1 MAFSEEKPLSERVM
15 NEREEKYRF
24 LFNSM
29 IEGVAIHRIIYNDKG
44 EPVNYEIIDV
54 NPVYEDML
62 KLKRDDVINKPAT
75 DLYRTDP
82 PPYLREFT
90 SLAEPGKPYKFETY
104 FPPMDKYF
112 SISVVLIEKGYF
124 ATIFSD
130 ITENKKTHEEII
142 SARQMLQKVMDSIP
156 QFICWKDRKS
166 VFLGCNKNYA
176 RMIGLS
182 RPEEIVGKTDWDLPW
197 KREET
202 EFFLECDRN
211 VMESN
216 RPQYHIIEPALKADG
231 SQSWLDTSKIPIHD
245 VQGNVTGILVAF
257 EDITERRNRE
267 DEIKRLNTEL
277 EQRVKERTAQ
287 LEAANKELEAF
298 SYSVSH
304 DLRAPLRSIDG
315 FSQALFEDYYDVLDE
330 GGRDFIKRI
339 RSSVQRMSQL
349 IEDLLQLSRVSR
361 SDINYE
367 EIKMTPLINTIIE
380 ELHERKPE
388 RRVKCIVNP
397 SLTVRADKNLMRI
410 VLVNL
415 LENAWKFTSKEA
427 CSEIEAGMIVKDGK
441 HIYFVRDNGAG
452 FDMKYGDK
460 LFAPFQRMHSADEF
474 EGTGI
479 GLATVHRIIRR
490 HGGEVWIE
498 SAPGIGTTVY
508 FTL

>member
-1 MAFSEEKPLSERVM
+1 M
-15 NEREEKYRF
+15 
-24 LFNSM
+24 
-29 IEGVAIHRIIYNDKG
+29 
-44 EPVNYEIIDV
+44 
-54 NPVYEDML
+54 
-62 KLKRDDVINKPAT
+62 
-75 DLYRTDP
+75 
-82 PPYLREFT
+82 
-90 SLAEPGKPYKFETY
+90 
-104 FPPMDKYF
+104 
-112 SISVVLIEKGYF
+112 
-124 ATIFSD
+124 IFSD
-130 ITENKKTHEEII
+130 ITENKKTQEEIMP
-142 SARQMLQKVMDSIP
+142 ARQMLQKVMDSIP
-156 QFICWKDRKS
+156 QFICWKDRNS

-182 RPEEIVGKTDWDLPW
+182 DPEEIVGKTDWDLPW
-197 KREET
+197 KKEET
-202 EFFLECDRN
+202 EFFLECDRK
-211 VMESN
+211 VMDSN
-216 RPQYHIIEPALKADG
+216 KPQYHIIEPALKADG
-231 SQSWLDTSKIPIHD
+231 SQSWLDTSKVPIHD
-245 VQGNVTGILVAF
+245 GQGNVTGILVAF

-298 SYSVSH
+298 AYSVSH

-330 GGRDFIKRI
+330 SGRDFLKRI
-339 RSSVQRMSQL
+339 RSSAHRMSQL
-349 IEDLLQLSRVSR
+349 INDLLELSRVSR
-361 SDINYE
+361 SHMNYE
-367 EIKMTPLINTIIE
+367 EVNITSLAKTIIE
-380 ELHERKPE
+380 ELYGRNSERQ
-388 RRVKCIVNP
+388 VNFIVNH
-397 SLTVRADKNLMRI
+397 SITARGDNNLIRI

-427 CSEIEAGMIVKDGK
+427 FSEIEVGVIVKDSK
-441 HIYFVRDNGAG
+441 NIYFVRDNGAG

-498 SAPGIGTTVY
+498 SAPRRGTTVY